1 MPPACPHPAR
11 GQGRPG
17 PDGRISC
24 FGLASREGRGF
35 VRACL
40 MRSPVSIAIPLCS
53 AVGYTFAAMALKRA
67 MDGGHPWRV
76 LFIVNLIGAVL
87 FQTWLLH
94 GGEAFTSVNVLH
106 AGLAGLAFFIGQV
119 FTFIA
124 ISRGDISIATPVLG
138 TKVVFVALFVFLTG
152 GEHLGWK
159 LWVAT
164 FLTSLALA
172 LLGGEWRANRD
183 RLLVSVC
190 FSFLASVAFAAT
202 DVMQQ
207 LWVPAFGFGH
217 FAPVMFATVGLLSF
231 ALIPFFSAPLRQMS
245 RPMVVWAF
253 GGGALLTIQAMG
265 IAYCIAVYHEVTVTN
280 VLYNTRGLW
289 SVTLVWAIG
298 HWFANAEKQ
307 VGRAV
312 MTRRLAGALILLAA
326 VYLSLA

>member
-1 MPPACPHPAR
+1 MRAPA
-11 GQGRPG
+11 
-17 PDGRISC
+17 
-24 FGLASREGRGF
+24 
-35 VRACL
+35 
-40 MRSPVSIAIPLCS
+40 SIILPLCS

-87 FQTWLLH
+87 FQTWLFH
-94 GGEAFTSVNVLH
+94 GGQPYAPVHVLH
-106 AGLAGLAFFIGQV
+106 AVLAGTAFFIGQV

-138 TKVVFVALFVFLTG
+138 TKVIFVALLVFVTG
-152 GEHLGWK
+152 GEELGWK

-172 LLGGEWRANRD
+172 LLGGEWKANRQ
-183 RLLVSVC
+183 RLLVSVI

-207 LWVPAFGFGH
+207 LWVRDLGFGH

-231 ALIPFFSAPLRQMS
+231 TLIPFFSAPLREMP
-245 RPMVVWAF
+245 RPMVVWAV
-253 GGGALLTIQAMG
+253 GGGVLLTVQAMG

-289 SVTLVWAIG
+289 SVALVWVVG
-298 HWFANAEKQ
+298 HWFANAERQ
-307 VGRAV
+307 VGGAV
-312 MTRRLAGALILLAA
+312 MTRRLIGALILLAA

>member
-1 MPPACPHPAR
+1 
-11 GQGRPG
+11 
-17 PDGRISC
+17 
-24 FGLASREGRGF
+24 
-35 VRACL
+35 
-40 MRSPVSIAIPLCS
+40 MRSPASIVIPLCS

-94 GGEAFTSVNVLH
+94 GGAPFTATNITH
-106 AGLAGLAFFIGQV
+106 AVLAGTAFFIGQV

-138 TKVVFVALFVFLTG
+138 TKVIFVALLVFVTG
-152 GEHLGWK
+152 GEELGWK

-164 FLTSLALA
+164 FLTTLALA
-172 LLGGEWRANRD
+172 LLGGEWQANKE

-190 FSFLASVAFAAT
+190 FAFLASVAFAAT

-207 LWVPAFGFGH
+207 LWVPAFEFGH
-217 FAPVMFATVGLLSF
+217 FGPVMFATVGLLSF
-231 ALIPFFSAPLRQMS
+231 TLIPFFSAPLREMP
-245 RPMVVWAF
+245 RPMVIWAM
-253 GGGALLTIQAMG
+253 GGGLLLTIQAMG

-289 SVTLVWAIG
+289 SVALVWIVG
-298 HWFANAEKQ
+298 HWFANSEKQ
-307 VGRAV
+307 VGGAI
-312 MTRRLAGALILLAA
+312 MTRRLIGALILLAA

>member
-1 MPPACPHPAR
+1 
-11 GQGRPG
+11 
-17 PDGRISC
+17 
-24 FGLASREGRGF
+24 
-35 VRACL
+35 
-40 MRSPVSIAIPLCS
+40 MRSPASIVIPLCS

-94 GGEAFTSVNVLH
+94 GGEPFTTTHVLH
-106 AGLAGLAFFIGQV
+106 AVMAGTAFFIGQV

-138 TKVVFVALFVFLTG
+138 TKVVFVALLVFVTG
-152 GEHLGWK
+152 GEELGWK

-164 FLTSLALA
+164 FLTTVALA
-172 LLGGEWRANRD
+172 LLGGEWRANRE
-183 RLLVSVC
+183 RLLVSVG
-190 FSFLASVAFAAT
+190 FAFLASIAFAAT

-207 LWVPAFGFGH
+207 LWVPAVGFGH
-217 FAPVMFATVGLLSF
+217 FGPVMFATVGLLSF
-231 ALIPFFSAPLRQMS
+231 TLIPFFSAPLRQMP
-245 RPMVVWAF
+245 RPMVIWAF
-253 GGGALLTIQAMG
+253 GGGLLLTIQAMG

-289 SVTLVWAIG
+289 SVALVWVIG
-298 HWFANAEKQ
+298 HWFANAEKH
-307 VGRAV
+307 VGRAI
-312 MTRRLAGALILLAA
+312 MTRRLIGALILLGA

>member
-1 MPPACPHPAR
+1 
-11 GQGRPG
+11 
-17 PDGRISC
+17 
-24 FGLASREGRGF
+24 
-35 VRACL
+35 
-40 MRSPVSIAIPLCS
+40 MRSPASIVIPLCS

-87 FQTWLLH
+87 FQTWLLN
-94 GGEAFTSVNVLH
+94 GGEPFTAANITH
-106 AGLAGLAFFIGQV
+106 AVLAGTAFFIGQV

-138 TKVVFVALFVFLTG
+138 TKVIFVALLVFVTG
-152 GEHLGWK
+152 GEELGWK

-172 LLGGEWRANRD
+172 LLGGEWKANRQ
-183 RLLVSVC
+183 RLLVSVS

-207 LWVPAFGFGH
+207 LWVPAFKFGH
-217 FAPVMFATVGLLSF
+217 FGPVMFATVGLLSF
-231 ALIPFFSAPLRQMS
+231 TLIPFFSAPLREMP
-245 RPMVVWAF
+245 RPMVVWAV
-253 GGGALLTIQAMG
+253 GGGVLLTVQAMG

-289 SVTLVWAIG
+289 SVALVWVVG
-298 HWFANAEKQ
+298 HWFANAERQ
-307 VGRAV
+307 VGGAV
-312 MTRRLAGALILLAA
+312 MTRRLIGALILLAA

>member
-1 MPPACPHPAR
+1 MAPACLSAGR
-11 GQGRPG
+11 GQGRG
-17 PDGRISC
+17 GSAEAFSW
-24 FGLASREGRGF
+24 FGLASREGRAF

-40 MRSPVSIAIPLCS
+40 MRSPASIVIPLCS

-94 GGEAFTSVNVLH
+94 GGEAFTSTNVIH
-106 AGLAGLAFFIGQV
+106 AVLAGTAFFIGQV

-138 TKVVFVALFVFLTG
+138 TKVIFVALFVFVTG
-152 GEHLGWK
+152 GEELGWK

-164 FLTSLALA
+164 FLTTLALA
-172 LLGGEWRANRD
+172 LLGGEWRANRA
-183 RLLVSVC
+183 RLVLSVG
-190 FSFLASVAFAAT
+190 FAFLASIAFAAT

-207 LWVPAFGFGH
+207 LWVRPFGFGH
-217 FAPVMFATVGLLSF
+217 FGPVMFATVGLLSF
-231 ALIPFFSAPLRQMS
+231 TLIPFFSAPLRQMP
-245 RPMVVWAF
+245 RPMVVWAL
-253 GGGALLTIQAMG
+253 GGGLLLTIQAMG

-289 SVTLVWAIG
+289 SVALVWVVG

-307 VGRAV
+307 VGGAI
-312 MTRRLAGALILLAA
+312 MSRRLIGALILLAA

>member
-1 MPPACPHPAR
+1 
-11 GQGRPG
+11 
-17 PDGRISC
+17 
-24 FGLASREGRGF
+24 
-35 VRACL
+35 
-40 MRSPVSIAIPLCS
+40 MRSSASIVIPLCS

-94 GGEAFTSVNVLH
+94 GGEPFTATNITH
-106 AGLAGLAFFIGQV
+106 AVLAGTAFFIGQV

-138 TKVVFVALFVFLTG
+138 TKVVFVALLVFLTG
-152 GEHLGWK
+152 GEELGWK

-164 FLTSLALA
+164 FLTTLALA
-172 LLGGEWRANRD
+172 LLGGEWRANRE
-183 RLLVSVC
+183 RLLVSVG
-190 FSFLASVAFAAT
+190 FAFLASIAFAAT

-217 FAPVMFATVGLLSF
+217 FGPVMFLTVGALSF
-231 ALIPFFSAPLRQMS
+231 ALIPFFSAPLSQMPRS
-245 RPMVVWAF
+245 MVVWAF
-253 GGGALLTIQAMG
+253 GGGLLLTIQAMG

-289 SVTLVWAIG
+289 SVALVWIVG
-298 HWFANAEKQ
+298 HWFSNSEKH
-307 VGRAV
+307 VGRSI
-312 MTRRLAGALILLAA
+312 MTRRLIGALILLAA